1 MFHDVDDVVDG
12 GEILERSFSPKFTT
26 AVWAKSISCVAVR
39 GVGRREFCRTAVV
52 ATVAFFCWSRTRVLP
67 ESKCS
72 LGKKPKNTTFTT
84 NLPKEREE
92 EFDFWD
98 WKKWLELVK
107 SLYSSITYSTST
119 DVMSHPLFCDSS
131 FVDFAPPGIEPGVAR
146 IPNQLHLLI
155 TFPLGTWLLS

>member
-72 LGKKPKNTTFTT
+72 LWQKAQKYDFHLKFA
-84 NLPKEREE
+84 KRERRRI
-92 EFDFWD
+92 
-98 WKKWLELVK
+98 WLLRLEK
-107 SLYSSITYSTST
+107 MTW
-119 DVMSHPLFCDSS
+119 
-131 FVDFAPPGIEPGVAR
+131 AR
-146 IPNQLHLLI
+146 QIFIFKHHLLNKYRCHVSPSLLWQFI
-155 TFPLGTWLLS
+155 CWLCPAGDRTRGSSDT